1 MTNIFEKKNGIL
13 NQMILLVDIESYF
26 VYYVVI
32 IDIRHYFRGIKSSV
46 FVWIF
51 IKNPERSTSLGD
63 TFWRELMASFLI
75 LAER

>member
-13 NQMILLVDIESYF
+13 NQTILLVDIESYF

-32 IDIRHYFRGIKSSV
+32 IDIRHNFRVIKSSV

-51 IKNPERSTSLGD
+51 IKNPERSTTLGD
-63 TFWRELMASFLI
+63 TFGGS
-75 LAER
+75 